1 MIKKNTSLKN
11 VYKNLF
17 EAFDSSSNPKILLLQ
32 GPAGSG
38 KSYFANELIRSKPEI
53 SYVNVDDFVEKM
65 IEDNQELSSRGINKS
80 NAFSSRQH
88 WRSQQILD
96 DIREMSRQEGIKLQK
111 DLQSQRKSYIVEG
124 TGQKRYQEE
133 IKVCQ
138 QQGYELL
145 YLSVYAPLQ
154 FTIDSNKKRLDSGG
168 RQLSDYLLQK
178 IHGGYIDNYSR
189 LKNWFMNCGV
199 CTYFE
204 TTTMLDISKDENGII
219 LSYPDTF
226 DSKQIFENELSYN
239 EIDIINNISKTKEQI
254 KQELINKF

>member
-38 KSYFANELIRSKPEI
+38 KSYFANELIRLKPEI

-88 WRSQQILD
+88 HRTHKILS
-96 DIREMSRQEGIKLQK
+96 DIRRSSRKEGIKLQQQ
-111 DLQSQRKSYIVEG
+111 LQSQRKSYIVEG
-124 TGQKRYQEE
+124 TGQKRYTEE
-133 IKVCQ
+133 IKVCEE
-138 QQGYELL
+138 QGYELL

-154 FTIDSNKKRLDSGG
+154 FTIDSNKKRFDSGG
-168 RQLSDYLLQK
+168 RQLSNEILEE
-178 IHGGYIDNYSR
+178 IHSGYVSMYSG
-189 LKNWFMNCGV
+189 LKYWFMNCGV
-199 CTYFE
+199 CTYHE